1 MVRVRI
7 ASILFVVE
15 FVFVSLATWI
25 IITMFRPDT
34 TKEDID
40 KKLYQVIRAYQLPDV
55 LSDKNALFP
64 SQCSVDHYQNS
75 IFPLTSGFS
84 ESALSGSA
92 LTSGSSSSLNSTNI
106 IIGQG
111 IHNNQGIQLSSLS
124 KIPAYSMNIKDEPET
139 TQITKK
145 NDIIPATPATPVAA
159 ATTET
164 TNDVSTGTSDQIP
177 TSSSIKP
184 TNAETEVISLKNE
197 VADTPMTDATPLIS
211 ETSEEIAD
219 SSKGKETGI
228 GAGKTTPTAHKPLSI
243 DNDMSGATLT
253 TASITINESDYIPP
267 PAYAHK
273 GKNILNGLILTD
285 SISSLSGS
293 SGVGVSNLNA
303 QLIRLS
309 LIHI

>member
-1 MVRVRI
+1 
-7 ASILFVVE
+7 
-15 FVFVSLATWI
+15 
-25 IITMFRPDT
+25 MFRPDT

-40 KKLYQVIRAYQLPDV
+40 KKLYQVTTAYQLPDV
-55 LSDKNALFP
+55 LSDKNAIFP

-75 IFPLTSGFS
+75 IFPLNSGFG

-139 TQITKK
+139 TPITIEK
-145 NDIIPATPATPVAA
+145 DITHATPAAATPSATPSATPAT
-159 ATTET
+159 
-164 TNDVSTGTSDQIP
+164 TNDVTTTGISDKTP
-177 TSSSIKP
+177 STSSLKP
-184 TNAETEVISLKNE
+184 ASTETEAYPSLKNE
-197 VADTPMTDATPLIS
+197 VDDTPMTDATPLIS
-211 ETSEEIAD
+211 ETSSVDITD
-219 SSKGKETGI
+219 NSKIKETGL
-228 GAGKTTPTAHKPLSI
+228 GAGKTTPTAHKPLSAG
-243 DNDMSGATLT
+243 NDISAATTT

-303 QLIRLS
+303 QLIRLPLLNS
-309 LIHI
+309 NYENVDSKNRNINVK